1 MKFNSIL
8 AIGAHPDD
16 IEYSC
21 FGFLLKEQKL
31 GSKINAYVVSPDSL
45 TKNPIGDKRIE
56 ESINAFKLIPNSNL
70 TIRNKNNIVAED
82 YQIIADQIRSLVQE
96 NNVDLVLVHSPNDTM
111 QEHRLLYEIAMSALR
126 RLPVSIFLYKSPSVS
141 NSFVSNFIVDIKNEY
156 DVKINALSEHKSQS
170 NKEYMFKDSIKIFNQ
185 GWNGKKIGIDI
196 YEEFYVQQLI
206 N

>member
-1 MKFNSIL
+1 MIFNSIL

-56 ESINAFKLIPNSNL
+56 ESMNAFKLIPNCDL
-70 TIRNKNNIVAED
+70 TIRNKNNIVLDD
-82 YQIIADQIRSLVQE
+82 YQVIADQIRTLVQE
-96 NNVDLVLVHSPNDTM
+96 NGVDLVLVHSPNDTM
-111 QEHRLLYEIAMSALR
+111 QEHRLLYDITMSALR
-126 RLPVSIFLYKSPSVS
+126 RLSVSIFLYKSPSVS

-156 DVKINALSEHKSQS
+156 DIKVNALSEHKTQS
-170 NKEYMFKDSIKIFNQ
+170 NKEYMSEDSIKIFNQ
-185 GWNGKKIGIDI
+185 GWDGKKVGIDI
-196 YEEFYVQQLI
+196 YEEFYIYKLI
-206 N
+206 K

>member
-1 MKFNSIL
+1 MNFNSIL

-56 ESINAFKLIPNSNL
+56 ESMNAFRLIPDANL
-70 TIRNKNNIVAED
+70 TIRNKNNIVIDD
-82 YQIIADQIRSLVQE
+82 YQIIADQIRTLVQE

-111 QEHRLLYEIAMSALR
+111 QEHRLLHEITMSALR

-156 DVKINALSEHKSQS
+156 HEKVNALSEHKTQS
-170 NKEYMFKDSIKIFNQ
+170 NKEYMSEDSIKIFNQ
-185 GWNGKKIGIDI
+185 GWDGKKIGIDI
-196 YEEFYVQQLI
+196 YEEFYIYKLI